1 MKDQIVIQAFSSH
14 APQKTLTD
22 CIGPARVRYG
32 VRSIWMPLVVATR
45 AKFGPNFLSLSRM
58 RYLGICP
65 YGVASRSCCATQRSV
80 GERVTFTWITFRDAQ
95 FDDEESKKRTEEEV
109 SDLQK
114 ITGPHPCSMI
124 TQEGFPALSTGSFW
138 VKLLYIL
145 LDGPF
150 TDPNIQL
157 EELAPNAFCPPESI
171 VGGHLPDQRNCLV

>member
-1 MKDQIVIQAFSSH
+1 MLPEFAISIPDQICWGLPIRSRL
-14 APQKTLTD
+14 PQLLRHPGIGRRARHTD
-22 CIGPARVRYG
+22 VDDFPRF
-32 VRSIWMPLVVATR
+32 
-45 AKFGPNFLSLSRM
+45 K
-58 RYLGICP
+58 
-65 YGVASRSCCATQRSV
+65 
-80 GERVTFTWITFRDAQ
+80 

-114 ITGPHPCSMI
+114 ITGPHPFSMI

-150 TDPNIQL
+150 TYPNIQL